1 MSTNP
6 RSRAWVEIRAAAIR
20 ENLRRIRDAAGE
32 RAALIPMVKADAY
45 GLGVEDMVRCTRP
58 LDPWGFGVA
67 TVAEGEELRALGV
80 EEPVVVFSPA
90 APGEEES
97 GVAAGLTLSVS
108 TVEGLERLRA
118 AADAADA
125 SGGPVRFQLEVDTGM
140 GRAGLPWDRLES
152 WLPQV
157 ERLAGGRL
165 EWEGCFT
172 HFHSADVATG
182 EATEAQWRRFRAVL
196 ERLRPGQGRRMV
208 HACNSPGA
216 LRRAEYAADAVRPG
230 IFAYGGVAGEALP
243 DPVPAVAVRARVLL
257 AREVPVGATVGYG
270 ATHSAA
276 GPARWATLGI
286 GYGDGLPRLLSNR
299 GRVLLG
305 GRSCPIVGRISMDV
319 TVVDISDAPQVRPG
333 DVATIIGSDGDEC
346 IGLEE
351 VAGLASTINYEVL
364 TGLGGRMPRIWD
376 HG

>member
-1 MSTNP
+1 MSTNL
-6 RSRAWVEIRAAAIR
+6 RSRAWVEIRAAAVR

-32 RAALIPMVKADAY
+32 QAALIPMVKADAY
-45 GLGVEDMVRCTRP
+45 GLGVEDMVRCARP

-67 TVAEGEELRALGV
+67 TVGEGQELRALGV

-90 APGEEES
+90 APGEEEAA
-97 GVAAGLTLSVS
+97 VAAGLTLSIS
-108 TVEGLERLRA
+108 TVDGLERLKA
-118 AADAADA
+118 ATSAA
-125 SGGPVRFQLEVDTGM
+125 GVPVRFHLEVDTGM
-140 GRAGLPWDRLES
+140 GRAGLPWDRMET

-157 ERLAGGRL
+157 ERLAAGGM

-172 HFHSADVATG
+172 HFHSADLASG
-182 EATEAQWRRFRAVL
+182 GATEEQWRRFRAVL
-196 ERLRPGQGRRMV
+196 EKLRPGQGRRMI

-216 LRRAEYAADAVRPG
+216 LRRAGYGADAVRPG
-230 IFAYGGVAGEALP
+230 IFAYGGVAGEGLP
-243 DPVPAVAVRARVLL
+243 DPTPAVAVRARVLI
-257 AREVPVGATVGYG
+257 AREVPAGATVGYG
-270 ATHSAA
+270 ATHAAA

-319 TVVDISDAPQVRPG
+319 TVVDISDLSEVRAG
-333 DVATIIGSDGDEC
+333 DVATIIGADGDQC
-346 IGLEE
+346 IRVEE

-364 TGLGGRMPRIWD
+364 TGLGGRLPRIWD
-376 HG
+376 HD